1 MVEVAEPTSTA
12 YAQCVLLIAQLFQLS
27 GHAGASLQ
35 CLLDVYKGMPAPY
48 TLEDGL
54 VIMVSG
60 LPRASVLH
68 MLLPLCLTLF
78 HIQARLY
85 ERKGAQALAALS
97 WNTLFA
103 RQQQPT
109 IVMQQQQQ
117 AARKASAIADFA
129 NRSFAQQDFV
139 FALDAHRE
147 LFNRYR
153 HYSNGGQ
160 LSYAFMHKYL
170 HSALQ
175 VRDPAA
181 NYKSERTQLA
191 WGLARIASSAWPHDY
206 ADPDFH
212 NLRNEYFASFPAIYS
227 AVFAWDDAPARVIAQ
242 WWRTYHERQL
252 RRQEAELDQQRQA
265 AAPELSSQNLQSKTR
280 KKRGAAGKNLPP
292 RVPAKT
298 RAPSR
303 LFTETST
310 SSQSLTAPSNI
321 SKKCIASKR
330 TLVASTGGQRSP
342 KRDQAAREESEG
354 ADTVQQTNQRE
365 EPARHRSPTTRSTL
379 STTRSSVAQLI
390 GRDISNA
397 KRRGR
402 TSKVHHND
410 GAFYENSP
418 TKRKLSAVRFALLYY
433 TFGVRLTCPDS
444 DLLLSVL
451 D

>member
-1 MVEVAEPTSTA
+1 
-12 YAQCVLLIAQLFQLS
+12 
-27 GHAGASLQ
+27 
-35 CLLDVYKGMPAPY
+35 
-48 TLEDGL
+48 
-54 VIMVSG
+54 
-60 LPRASVLH
+60 
-68 MLLPLCLTLF
+68 
-78 HIQARLY
+78 
-85 ERKGAQALAALS
+85 
-97 WNTLFA
+97 
-103 RQQQPT
+103 
-109 IVMQQQQQ
+109 MQQRQ
-117 AARKASAIADFA
+117 AACKASAIADFA

-153 HYSNGGQ
+153 HYGNGDQ

-181 NYKSERTQLA
+181 NYKLERTQLA
-191 WGLARIASSAWPHDY
+191 WGLARMASSAWPHDY
-206 ADPDFH
+206 ADPDLH

-242 WWRTYHERQL
+242 WWRACHERQL
-252 RRQEAELDQQRQA
+252 RRQEAELGQQRQA
-265 AAPELSSQNLQSKTR
+265 TALELSSQNSQSKTR
-280 KKRGAAGKNLPP
+280 KKRGAAVKNSPP

-298 RAPSR
+298 RAPETTR
-303 LFTETST
+303 LRRAPSKLSSETST

-321 SKKCIASKR
+321 SKKRIASKR

-342 KRDQAAREESEG
+342 KRDQAAREESER

-365 EPARHRSPTTRSTL
+365 EPTRHRSPKTRSTL
-379 STTRSSVAQLI
+379 STTRSPVAQLI
-390 GRDISNA
+390 ERDISNT

-402 TSKVHHND
+402 TSKEHHDD

-433 TFGVRLTCPDS
+433 TFGVRLACPNS